1 MQENHLKATMREYA
15 YIAETLL
22 TYDNVRVFY
31 FPNRE
36 EIVTDL
42 NNYADYTHYHA
53 RFNRF
58 MTECFADGTCE
69 VKNVEEMEQALVKT
83 RDMIGRFDFEGL
95 FAVEY

>member
-1 MQENHLKATMREYA
+1 MREYA
-15 YIAETLL
+15 HIAETLL
-22 TYDNVRVFY
+22 AYDNVRVFY

-69 VKNVEEMEQALVKT
+69 VKSAEEMEEALEET
-83 RDMIGRFDFEGL
+83 REMIARFDFEAL
-95 FAVEY
+95 LSVEY

>member
-1 MQENHLKATMREYA
+1 MREYA
-15 YIAETLL
+15 HIVNTLL
-22 TYDNVRVFY
+22 AYDNVRVFY

-58 MTECFADGTCE
+58 MTECFADGMCE
-69 VKNVEEMEQALVKT
+69 VESEEEMERVLEET
-83 RDMIGRFDFEGL
+83 RDMVGRFDFEEL
-95 FAVEY
+95 FSVDY